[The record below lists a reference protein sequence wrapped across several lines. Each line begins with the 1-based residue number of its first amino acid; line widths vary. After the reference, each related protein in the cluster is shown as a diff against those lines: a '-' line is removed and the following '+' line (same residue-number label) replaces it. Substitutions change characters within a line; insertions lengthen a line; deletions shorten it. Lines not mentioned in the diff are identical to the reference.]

1 MDALNM
7 SCKNRRIL
15 EFVSTTLIFI
25 KTYKHTQR
33 LRTTLN
39 ELQQILKL
47 TLSVH
52 VLILHF
58 K

>member
-1 MDALNM
+1 M